1 MFIIFNNQ
9 GNDCM
14 KKLLAASVLFIGT
27 LLSATQV
34 NASVS
39 FDFQELTDTS
49 NGKIYGELAN
59 GDAFGS
65 ATNPLNPGENA
76 FNSFNWTK
84 DGITLTASAQ
94 YKYKNSNNVYEY
106 RAAWAYLDKGVAGL
120 GVCHAGLKGYNQ
132 CNPSNDD
139 NVTRNEILNI
149 AFDQQV
155 SFNFIDSI
163 FRDANH
169 NTLSTGKIKYSIDSG
184 SWMFLDLAALTGSGY
199 IGKSF
204 SFRTTWRT
212 PQFYIDNV
220 VVAKVPVTQVPEPST
235 LAIFALG
242 IMGLASRRFKKQP

>member
-1 MFIIFNNQ
+1 
-9 GNDCM
+9 M
-14 KKLLAASVLFIGT
+14 KRLLAISVLITGSLFI
-27 LLSATQV
+27 ANQA
-34 NASVS
+34 NASVT
-39 FDFQELTDTS
+39 FDFQDLTDTS
-49 NGKIYGELAN
+49 NGKIYGELA
-59 GDAFGS
+59 DSTAFGS
-65 ATNPLNPGENA
+65 ATDPLNPGENA

-94 YKYKNSNNVYEY
+94 YKYKNSNHEYEY
-106 RAAWAYLDKGVAGL
+106 RSAWAYLDKGDAGL
-120 GVCHAGLKGYNQ
+120 GVCHAGLKVSNQ
-132 CNPSNDD
+132 CNPSDDD
-139 NVTRNEILNI
+139 NVTENEILKI

-169 NTLSTGKIKYSIDSG
+169 NTLKTGKIKLSIDSG
-184 SWMFLDLAALTGSGY
+184 SWMSLDLAALTGAGY

-204 SFRTTWRT
+204 SFSTTSNT

-242 IMGLASRRFKKQP
+242 LMGLASRRVKKQP